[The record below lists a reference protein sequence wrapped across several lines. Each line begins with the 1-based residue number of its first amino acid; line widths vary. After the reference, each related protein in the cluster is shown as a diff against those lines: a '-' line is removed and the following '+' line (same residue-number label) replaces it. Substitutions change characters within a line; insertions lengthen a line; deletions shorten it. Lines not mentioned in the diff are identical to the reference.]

1 MTGIT
6 LDLARCI
13 TGSSYEGISPAVRH
27 EAKRSILNWLGCAL
41 GGCHDEA
48 VVTAIAALSPF
59 SGPPQ
64 ATVLGRGM
72 RLDMMHAA
80 LVNALSSNILDFDDT
95 HARMVVH
102 PTAPV
107 ASAVLALAE
116 HRSVSGPAL
125 LHAFILGTEVE
136 CRLLDPAVGE
146 YNFAWSP
153 ATSVG
158 AFGAAAGAGYLL
170 GLDEQQMASALGIAA
185 TQAAGL
191 RATAGTMSK
200 GFNPGHAARCGLT
213 AAILAAKGFTGS
225 HTAIE
230 GVHGFMRAFGT
241 LNNAQAA
248 TRGWGET
255 FHISLNTY
263 KPFPCG
269 IVTHP
274 AIDGCLQLR
283 AEHRLEAQDIA
294 SVSLSVHPLALRLTG
309 RKAPASGLE
318 AKLSVYYTAACALV
332 YGAVGVREFGPECLN
347 DSRVV
352 ALRQRIE
359 AAADD
364 TLGKEEA
371 RVNIKLR
378 DGRTYGRHVPHALG
392 SAARP
397 LPDDYMTAKFRAL
410 AGPVLPPGAV
420 DQLLEM
426 VWSLESLDDAGAIA
440 RCAAAIPGRA
450 GA

>member
-1 MTGIT
+1 MTGVT
-6 LDLARCI
+6 RDLARCI
-13 TGSSYEGISPAVRH
+13 VSSSYAGISPAVRH

-41 GGCHDEA
+41 GGCNDEA

-59 SGPPQ
+59 AGPPQ
-64 ATVLGRGM
+64 ATVLGRGI
-72 RLDMMHAA
+72 RLDIMHAA
-80 LVNALSSNILDFDDT
+80 LINALSSNILDFDDT
-95 HARMVVH
+95 HSRMVVH

-158 AFGAAAGAGYLL
+158 AFGAAAGAGRLL
-170 GLDEQQMASALGIAA
+170 GLDERQMACALGIAA

-200 GFNPGHAARCGLT
+200 GYNPGHAARCGLT
-213 AAILAAKGFTGS
+213 AAILAAQGFTGS
-225 HTAIE
+225 DTAIE
-230 GVHGFMRAFGT
+230 GEHGFMRAFGT
-241 LNNAQAA
+241 PKDVQAA
-248 TRGWGET
+248 ARGWGET
-255 FHISLNTY
+255 FHISFNTY

-269 IVTHP
+269 IVTHA

-283 AEHRLEAQDIA
+283 AEHRLQADQIE
-294 SVSLSVHPLALRLTG
+294 SVFLIVHPLTLRLTG

-318 AKLSVYYTAACALV
+318 AKLSVYYTAACALI
-332 YGAVGVREFGPECLN
+332 YGTVGVREFSTECLN
-347 DSRVV
+347 DSKVV

-371 RVNIKLR
+371 RVNIKMR
-378 DGRTYGRHVPHALG
+378 DGRTYCKHVPHALG
-392 SAARP
+392 SAERP
-397 LPDDYMTAKFRAL
+397 LPDEYMAAKFRAL
-410 AGPVLPPGAV
+410 AEPVLPRSAV

-426 VWSLESLDDAGAIA
+426 IWSLESLDDAGALA
-440 RCAAAIPGRA
+440 HGAAASARP
-450 GA
+450 

>member
-1 MTGIT
+1 MTGAT
-6 LDLARCI
+6 RDLARCI
-13 TGSSYEGISPAVRH
+13 TSSSYDGIPESVRH
-27 EAKRSILNWLGCAL
+27 EAKRSLLNWLGCAL
-41 GGCHDEA
+41 GGCSDEA
-48 VVTAIAALSPF
+48 VITALAALGPF

-64 ATVLGRGM
+64 ASVLGHAM
-72 RLDMMHAA
+72 RLDIMHAA
-80 LVNALSSNILDFDDT
+80 LINAMSSNILDFDDT

-116 HRSVSGPAL
+116 HRRVAGSAL

-158 AFGAAAGAGYLL
+158 AFGAAAGAGHLL
-170 GLDEQQMASALGIAA
+170 SLNEQQVACALGIAA

-225 HTAIE
+225 PTAIE
-230 GVHGFMRAFGT
+230 GVHGFIAAFGT
-241 LNNAQAA
+241 AKNAESAA
-248 TRGWGET
+248 RGWGET
-255 FHISLNTY
+255 FHISHNTY

-269 IVTHP
+269 IVTHA
-274 AIDGCLQLR
+274 AIDGCLRLR
-283 AEHRLEAQDIA
+283 AEQRLEADQIA
-294 SVSLSVHPLALRLTG
+294 SVSLQVHPLTLRLTG

-318 AKLSVYYTAACALV
+318 AKLSVYYTTACALV
-332 YGAVGVREFGPECLN
+332 YGAVGVREFGAECLN
-347 DSRVV
+347 DGRVV
-352 ALRQRIE
+352 AMRDRIK
-359 AAADD
+359 ATADD

-371 RVNIKLR
+371 RVTIKLR
-378 DGRTYGRHVPHALG
+378 DGTTYNKHVPHALG
-392 SAARP
+392 SAERP
-397 LPDDYMTAKFRAL
+397 LPDDYLCAKLRAL
-410 AGPVLPPGAV
+410 AEPVLPRSTV
-420 DQLLEM
+420 DRLLDM
-426 VWSLESLDDAGAIA
+426 VWSLESLADAGAIA
-440 RCAAAIPGRA
+440 RAAAPARVIA
-450 GA
+450 